1 MTSRPF
7 VHRLLLTLGLLFALP
22 LQAASDSGIDAF
34 FAGFTDRWV
43 ALNPN
48 LATSSGYFAGPQQEA
63 LERELTPLT
72 REYRLQLHALARE
85 GLATLAGFDRATLN
99 ASQLLAAEVM
109 QAQLEALLAEEP
121 WLDYIL
127 FPLDPM
133 LGANAELPVQLT
145 VVHPLD
151 DAADARNYVA
161 RLAQMGERMQEAVAE
176 TRRRAERGIV
186 LPRFILDNTLLQMER
201 FSGQPAAV
209 NPLVTTL
216 ADKSA
221 TLPFTDPAERDA
233 LLAEATR
240 IVETEVYPAWQDA
253 IAALRTQLPQA
264 NDDAGLW
271 RFPNG
276 AEIYANQLRVYTTTD
291 LSADQI
297 HDIGLAEVARI
308 ETEMDVLLRQ
318 LGYTEGSID
327 ARTQQLSADQA
338 WPATDAGRADMQA
351 FIETSVADA
360 LERSALLFDRMPQA
374 AVIAQPYPEF
384 LWNDSAAS
392 YTPPPL
398 DGSRPGVFQYPLRD
412 SYLTEFGL
420 RTLVYHE
427 TVPGHHFQ
435 IALAAEDPTLPRFMQ
450 MSAFGYI
457 SASVEGWALYAERLA
472 AEEGWYGDDVAG
484 LIGQLNDALFRAKRL
499 VVDTGLHAKGWT
511 RQQAIDY
518 GIEPSEVDRYI
529 IWPGQACS
537 YMIGQLK
544 LVELRETARA
554 ALGERFSIR
563 DFHNV
568 VLGTGGA
575 PLSVLEAAVQRHIDV
590 VLVTGA

>member
-1 MTSRPF
+1 MFPGPLLRG
-7 VHRLLLTLGLLFALP
+7 LLLVAGLFSTTVLH
-22 LQAASDSGIDAF
+22 AATDDIDRF
-34 FAGFTDRWV
+34 FDEFTDRWV

-48 LATSSGYFAGPQQEA
+48 LATSSGYFTGAQQEA
-63 LERELTPLT
+63 LERQLTPLT
-72 REYRLQLHALARE
+72 RDFRLQLHALARE
-85 GLATLAGFDRATLN
+85 GLDTLQGFDRA
-99 ASQLLAAEVM
+99 QLTEAQQLAADVM
-109 QAQLEALLAEEP
+109 QAQLQSLLDEEP

-133 LGANAELPVQLT
+133 LGANAELPTQLT

-151 DAADARNYVA
+151 QAGDAHNYVA
-161 RLAQMGERMQEAVAE
+161 RLALVDERMLEAVAD

-186 LPRFILDNTLLQMER
+186 LPRFILENTIRQMER
-201 FSGQPAAV
+201 FIEQPPAL
-209 NPLVTTL
+209 NPLVSTL
-216 ADKSA
+216 ADKTA
-221 TLPFTDPAERDA
+221 TLPFASEAERTA
-233 LLAEATR
+233 LVAEATQL
-240 IVETEVYPAWQDA
+240 VQDEVYPAWQEA
-253 IAALRTQLPQA
+253 IAALRAQLPQA
-264 NDDAGLW
+264 TDDAGLW
-271 RFPNG
+271 RFADG
-276 AEIYANQLRVYTTTD
+276 AQIYANQLRAYTTTD
-291 LSADQI
+291 LSADEI
-297 HDIGLAEVARI
+297 HAIGLAEVARI
-308 ETEMDVLLRQ
+308 EAGMDALLRQ

-338 WPATDAGRADMQA
+338 WPATDEGRASLQA
-351 FIETSVADA
+351 FIERTLADA
-360 LERSALLFDRMPQA
+360 QQRSSLLFDRMPRS
-374 AVIAQPYPEF
+374 AVMAQPYPEF

-398 DGSRPGVFQYPLRD
+398 DGSRPGTFQYPLRE

-435 IALAAEDPTLPRFMQ
+435 VALTAEDPALPRFMQ
-450 MSAFGYI
+450 MSAFGYV

-484 LIGQLNDALFRAKRL
+484 RIGQLNDALFRAKRL

-544 LVELRETARA
+544 LVELRERARA

-563 DFHNV
+563 AFHNV

-575 PLSVLEAAVQRHIDV
+575 PLSVLEAAVDRHINA
-590 VLVTGA
+590 VLNAQP